1 MILAHLP
8 ALQVVLPLLCAPFC
22 LLSRWNWFS
31 YGVAFVA
38 SWLTFAISIELLMI
52 VLASGPISYHM
63 GGWPPPFGIEYVV
76 DTVNAYV
83 LLIVSA
89 LGALVIT
96 FGKQSVERELPLGKD
111 GLFYT
116 AYLLCLAGLLGVTIT
131 GDAFN
136 IFVFLEISSL
146 SSYVH
151 QPWTATDGFNRRVS
165 VPCPRYCRRNLLF
178 DWCRTSLSSDRYT
191 QYCRFGDKG
200 R

>member
-1 MILAHLP
+1 M
-8 ALQVVLPLLCAPFC
+8 VL
-22 LLSRWNWFS
+22 
-31 YGVAFVA
+31 
-38 SWLTFAISIELLMI
+38 
-52 VLASGPISYHM
+52 
-63 GGWPPPFGIEYVV
+63 PPFGIEYVV

-146 SSYVH
+146 SSYVLISLGR
-151 QPWTATDGFNRRVS
+151 QPMALTAAY
-165 VPCPRYCRRNLLF
+165 RYLVLGTIGATLLF

-191 QYCRFGDKG
+191 QYSRFGSKG